1 MRSISPPLKRNSI
14 WIITLLVIV
23 GSSIHLDFTPLSI
36 AENLDNSRVI
46 LDELL
51 EIDLSVADTVFYSI
65 IETVEMALIGSSIG
79 FAISIPAALMAS
91 KNIFPIYISA
101 IFRAILSILWSI
113 PPLLWAI
120 VLVSVAGLGPTAGIL
135 AITAFSIGLSGRYL
149 YEIFESQNPSAYD
162 LVKAIGAGRLQI
174 MKYVTVPEATAYMS
188 NQFMF
193 ILTYNVR
200 ESAILGLVG
209 AGGIGFYLIQYLE
222 SLQYGKASLFIIGII
237 IITLAMDYLS
247 TRLRNRIVSQ

>member
-1 MRSISPPLKRNSI
+1 MRSIHQPLKRNSI
-14 WIITLLVIV
+14 WIITLLVII
-23 GSSIHLDFTPLSI
+23 GSSMHLDFTPLSVL
-36 AENLDNSRVI
+36 ENLDNSRVI

>member
-1 MRSISPPLKRNSI
+1 
-14 WIITLLVIV
+14 
-23 GSSIHLDFTPLSI
+23 
-36 AENLDNSRVI
+36 
-46 LDELL
+46 
-51 EIDLSVADTVFYSI
+51 
-65 IETVEMALIGSSIG
+65 
-79 FAISIPAALMAS
+79 
-91 KNIFPIYISA
+91 
-101 IFRAILSILWSI
+101 
-113 PPLLWAI
+113 
-120 VLVSVAGLGPTAGIL
+120 
-135 AITAFSIGLSGRYL
+135 
-149 YEIFESQNPSAYD
+149 
-162 LVKAIGAGRLQI
+162 

>member
-174 MKYVTVPEATAYMS
+174 MKYVTVPEAKAYMS

>member
-1 MRSISPPLKRNSI
+1 MRSIPPPLKHNSI
-14 WIITLLVIV
+14 WIIILLVII

-65 IETVEMALIGSSIG
+65 IETLEMALIGSSIG
-79 FAISIPAALMAS
+79 FAVSIPAALMAS

-101 IFRAILSILWSI
+101 IFRALLSILWSI

-174 MKYVTVPEATAYMS
+174 IKYVTVPEATAYMS
-188 NQFMF
+188 NQFLF

-237 IITLAMDYLS
+237 AITLAMDYLS
-247 TRLRNRIVSQ
+247 TRLRNKIVSQ